1 MIGLVH
7 ILCVSSSDCLFTS
20 NWIVDSNCSLCTL
33 VMVANS
39 LSTYLHLY
47 FEDYLFAKKWEQ
59 GTHYTKL
66 KMDFFALFSFFNT
79 EVMMISL
86 LQICVA

>member
-7 ILCVSSSDCLFTS
+7 ILCVSSSDCFFTS

-33 VMVANS
+33 VSVANS
-39 LSTYLHLY
+39 LSTYLH
-47 FEDYLFAKKWEQ
+47 FEDYLFAKKLEQ
-59 GTHYTKL
+59 GTQYTKL
-66 KMDFFALFSFFNT
+66 KMDLFALSFLFLNK

>member
-7 ILCVSSSDCLFTS
+7 ILCVSSSDCFFTS

-33 VMVANS
+33 VSVANS
-39 LSTYLHLY
+39 LSTYLH
-47 FEDYLFAKKWEQ
+47 FEDYLFAKKLEQ
-59 GTHYTKL
+59 GTQYTKL